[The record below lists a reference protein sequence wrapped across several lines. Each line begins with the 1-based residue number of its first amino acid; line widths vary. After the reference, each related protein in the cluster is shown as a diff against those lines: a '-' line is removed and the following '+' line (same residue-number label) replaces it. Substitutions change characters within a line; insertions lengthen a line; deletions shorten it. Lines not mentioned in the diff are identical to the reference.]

1 MAIDKLL
8 NLLVMLYSQ
17 YKIILIAT
25 ALSFFFSGPIIAEES
40 SDMVG
45 KKAAPLSLFKLSN
58 NKYYRTKDIIGEKN
72 IVISFFGTWCAPCR
86 KEIPKL
92 QEMSKELNKDAYEF
106 LLICVSNIKPPGST
120 TAFKEEVPNIKKFI
134 KKLGVDIEVLFDKYN
149 VAWRKYADLNQG
161 TFPLTV
167 VINKKGE
174 ITYHHHGYEKGDEIK
189 LKKHL
194 KTL

>member
-1 MAIDKLL
+1 MGLFIFKS
-8 NLLVMLYSQ
+8 MLCRV
-17 YKIILIAT
+17 ILILLFIVPIT
-25 ALSFFFSGPIIAEES
+25 AKEKSEMI
-40 SDMVG
+40 G

-58 NKYYRTKDIIGEKN
+58 NKYYRTKDIIGKKN

-86 KEIPKL
+86 KEIPIL
-92 QEMSKELNKDAYEF
+92 QEISNELKKDDYEF

-120 TAFKEEVPNIKKFI
+120 TTFKEEVPKIKRFI
-134 KKLGVDIEVLFDKYN
+134 EKLGVDIEVLFDKYN

-174 ITYHHHGYEKGDEIK
+174 ISYHHHGYEKGDEIK

>member
-1 MAIDKLL
+1 MIDLRFKTILTTIICIYLL
-8 NLLVMLYSQ
+8 GLPVFGEDEHFM
-17 YKIILIAT
+17 I
-25 ALSFFFSGPIIAEES
+25 
-40 SDMVG
+40 G

-92 QEMSKELNKDAYEF
+92 QEMSNELKKDDYEF

-120 TAFKEEVPNIKKFI
+120 TTFKEEVPKIKKFI
-134 KKLGVDIEVLFDKYN
+134 KKLDVDIEVLFDKYN

-167 VINKKGE
+167 VVNKKGE
-174 ITYHHHGYEKGDEIK
+174 ISYHHHGYEKGDELK

-194 KTL
+194 KAL